1 MSTTDKTESLYDS
14 VTSPADAGEQ
24 ADVAVPAADSGHSSE
39 HPVETSPAESAAA
52 TTSPVAPA
60 APTAGPSAVVPSTDS
75 KGPESAVEDT
85 AALGSKPAPAAQA
98 MTDGGPDQREPAPQ
112 TAPKADVA
120 PRPIPNATPTQ
131 VPPVIPKADVPA
143 PIPSTPPAPQPVV
156 APHPVLAPERA
167 AVPTGGTTTVV
178 WNKDVDARNQT
189 HPGAAGAANHSGTAR
204 RAAQSLSSG
213 DGAEEAA
220 QARAQQEAQARAQQ
234 EEAELRAREK
244 AERDRRLGTVHADEQ
259 AEPVVPATVP
269 KPTTDKFMGS
279 VGLFVLRLVTAA
291 LVGVF
296 GFQVLTQRQPVIDTI
311 TRIGIPQASL
321 AAWAL
326 AGLLLLVAAMILAG
340 FGTRVAGF
348 ILAALGVAS
357 LVFVKWGA
365 FNPFREGQP
374 GFSGDVDL
382 LLAGVGWTLL
392 FIGAGGWSL
401 DAGVRR
407 SRARKKLEGQD

>member
-1 MSTTDKTESLYDS
+1 M
-14 VTSPADAGEQ
+14 
-24 ADVAVPAADSGHSSE
+24 
-39 HPVETSPAESAAA
+39 
-52 TTSPVAPA
+52 
-60 APTAGPSAVVPSTDS
+60 
-75 KGPESAVEDT
+75 
-85 AALGSKPAPAAQA
+85 
-98 MTDGGPDQREPAPQ
+98 
-112 TAPKADVA
+112 
-120 PRPIPNATPTQ
+120 
-131 VPPVIPKADVPA
+131 
-143 PIPSTPPAPQPVV
+143 
-156 APHPVLAPERA
+156 
-167 AVPTGGTTTVV
+167 
-178 WNKDVDARNQT
+178 
-189 HPGAAGAANHSGTAR
+189 
-204 RAAQSLSSG
+204 
-213 DGAEEAA
+213 
-220 QARAQQEAQARAQQ
+220 
-234 EEAELRAREK
+234 
-244 AERDRRLGTVHADEQ
+244 HADEQ